1 MDALDYLAIFAAMVL
16 FMVIGA
22 RLLRLL

>member
-16 FMVIGA
+16 TLVIGA